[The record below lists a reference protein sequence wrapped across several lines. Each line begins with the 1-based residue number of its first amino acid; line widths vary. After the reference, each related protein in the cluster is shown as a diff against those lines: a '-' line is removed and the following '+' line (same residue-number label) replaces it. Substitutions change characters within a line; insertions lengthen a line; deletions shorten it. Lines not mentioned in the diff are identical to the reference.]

1 MNVGKSKILGV
12 LYKNPRSFSGVSGR
26 LSLFPGVLLGL
37 EKLENQIP
45 GLSRS
50 FTNPVIIMNNNR
62 GTGVI
67 TAHYWMFGR
76 T

>member
-12 LYKNPRSFSGVSGR
+12 LYKNSRSFSGVSGR
-26 LSLFPGVLLGL
+26 QVFFQEFAGPG
-37 EKLENQIP
+37 KLENQIP

-50 FTNPVIIMNNNR
+50 CTNPVIIRNNNR
-62 GTGVI
+62 STGVI
-67 TAHYWMFGR
+67 TAHYWMFGK